1 MKKTHNLIEQTFNQG
16 DYVPGVETAIKPT
29 TVGRT
34 LEIELPSRRNYP
46 AKSREEGEADSKA
59 LARWNPGFNRAIAK
73 ACAEQIFAKPY
84 ATKQLSWQQPVVCG
98 HTPFRRDCRVYQ
110 ESSAKARPHR
120 SVPHPLC
127 GVLSVDVTGP
137 LCRSKVGDD
146 VMRYILVGAF
156 TWIKPTSVAT
166 PAEPA
171 VPEAEEEAIVLEDR
185 EDDPAAEAYAA
196 EVEEDE
202 KAKPEEA
209 DAVEIKE
216 GFEIIAYRLVLR
228 QLQKEHSTVEIVPS
242 KMVLTLKPGPRR
254 RARVVGCGNF
264 YQKQEGQCRRR

>member
-1 MKKTHNLIEQTFNQG
+1 MLRHYPK
-16 DYVPGVETAIKPT
+16 PGAP
-29 TVGRT
+29 
-34 LEIELPSRRNYP
+34 RRNYQ

-73 ACAEQIFAKPY
+73 ACAEQIFTKPY
-84 ATKQLSWQQPVVCG
+84 AMKQLSWQQHVECG
-98 HTPFRRDCRVYQ
+98 HTPFRRDCRVCK

-120 SVPHPLC
+120 SAPPLC

-137 LCRSKVGDD
+137 LCKSKVGDD

-171 VPEAEEEAIVLEDR
+171 VPEAEEEAIFLEDR
-185 EDDPAAEAYAA
+185 EDDPAAEASAA
-196 EVEEDE
+196 EVEDDE
-202 KAKPEEA
+202 KPKLEEA

-216 GFEIIAYRLVLR
+216 GFEMVSYRLA
-228 QLQKEHSTVEIVPS
+228 VPMS
-242 KMVLTLKPGPRR
+242 SRT
-254 RARVVGCGNF
+254 
-264 YQKQEGQCRRR
+264 